1 MDSIFIARQPVVTV
15 SKELFAH
22 ELLFR
27 DFSESPD
34 NAGEQSVQNDLYATS
49 RVAVNVL
56 NQFGINRLAGD
67 KDLFIN
73 ADERF
78 INGDFITMLPKER
91 FVIEILEDVK
101 IDGRLVS
108 RIRELRDSGYRFAI
122 DDVVFDEDFFGRY
135 GSILPFVEI
144 LKIDIRENDV
154 ESVKS
159 MIERLGVYRHLLFLA
174 EKVENMQEFRQYKDA
189 GCTLFQGYFFAKP
202 EVREKRSLDPAM
214 QTLLELTGLLSK
226 DSSAPAEIAAAFEG
240 APDLAL
246 QLLQF
251 LNSSHFAFKSPI
263 RSISHAVMMIGKG
276 ELLTWLYMLAYAN
289 GNISKIEISP
299 LVSLAG
305 FRSKLMRKIS
315 KLHADR
321 KELQDMASFTGTLSL
336 ADSLFEMP
344 LSDILSEIEVD
355 ESIRAALLH
364 RSGILY
370 DYLEIAKSIEIAD
383 FKKCIDRARQIG
395 VDMAELEN
403 SILESY

>member
-1 MDSIFIARQPVVTV
+1 MTV

-27 DFSESPD
+27 DFTENSD
-34 NAGEQSVQNDLYATS
+34 NACEQSVQNDLYATS

>member
-1 MDSIFIARQPVVTV
+1 MTV

>member
-135 GSILPFVEI
+135 GSVLPFVEI

-202 EVREKRSLDPAM
+202 EVREKRSLDPSM
-214 QTLLELTGLLSK
+214 KTLLELTGLLSK

>member
-174 EKVENMQEFRQYKDA
+174 EKVESMQEFRQYKDA

-202 EVREKRSLDPAM
+202 EVSEKRSLDPSM
-214 QTLLELTGLLSK
+214 QTLFELTGLLAN
-226 DSSAPAEIAAAFEG
+226 DSSTPGEIAAAFEG

-251 LNSSHFAFKSPI
+251 LNSSHFAFKNPI
-263 RSISHAVMMIGKG
+263 KSISHATMMIGKSD
-276 ELLTWLYMLAYAN
+276 LLTWLYMLAYAN
-289 GNISKIEISP
+289 GNLSKIESSP
-299 LVSLAG
+299 LISLAG
-305 FRSKLMRKIS
+305 FRSKFMRKIS
-315 KLHADR
+315 KLHADT
-321 KELQDMASFTGTLSL
+321 KELQDMAAFTGTLSL

-344 LSDILSEIEVD
+344 MNDILNEIEVD
-355 ESIRAALLH
+355 ESIRSALLEK
-364 RSGILY
+364 SGILS
-370 DYLEIAKSIEIAD
+370 DYLEIAKSIERAD
-383 FKKCIDRARQIG
+383 FKECIKRALQIG
-395 VDMAELEN
+395 LDITELE
-403 SILESY
+403 SSVLESY